1 MDLNYFQ
8 GELTLDMLCR
18 HRHSKLRPSIDA
30 FVIKQSSSNQELAEL
45 KTNKQTMAKS
55 SIDGLNLLPETD
67 YSSSKEFVI
76 FRLDLITGYNMKNS
90 RFFLFSMTL

>member
-1 MDLNYFQ
+1 
-8 GELTLDMLCR
+8 
-18 HRHSKLRPSIDA
+18 
-30 FVIKQSSSNQELAEL
+30 
-45 KTNKQTMAKS
+45 MAKS